1 MYGPKGLGK
10 LSAGGHPRHL
20 AQDYQNQNQQQ
31 KGVHDIPKMQQ
42 RQDAEPVDNT
52 SDNQKELHTQDQVV
66 QGAISQDQLSQ
77 VQRSQEQHTQQQVK
91 EQFSD
96 GVAKGVAGGAQA
108 EAVPIR
114 KADCFA
120 TFNPPTVQEYQEV
133 KLVHL
138 QFCLASVFTH
148 SRCLTVVSIANTVIA
163 LGYTP

>member
-1 MYGPKGLGK
+1 MYVCLCLQVYGPKGLGK

-96 GVAKGVAGGAQA
+96 GVAKGVAGGPRLKLCLSGKQTAL
-108 EAVPIR
+108 
-114 KADCFA
+114 
-120 TFNPPTVQEYQEV
+120 PP
-133 KLVHL
+133 
-138 QFCLASVFTH
+138 
-148 SRCLTVVSIANTVIA
+148 LTLPLCRSTRR
-163 LGYTP
+163 

>member
-20 AQDYQNQNQQQ
+20 AQDYQNQQQ
-31 KGVHDIPKMQQ
+31 KGVSDIPKMQQ
-42 RQDAEPVDNT
+42 RQDAEPVDKT

-66 QGAISQDQLSQ
+66 HGTISQDQLSQ

-96 GVAKGVAGGAQA
+96 GVAKGAAGGGQA

-133 KLVHL
+133 RLVRLSSDSLSAVTHL
-138 QFCLASVFTH
+138 HCL
-148 SRCLTVVSIANTVIA
+148 
-163 LGYTP
+163 

>member
-1 MYGPKGLGK
+1 MTCVCVYVCLCLQVYGPKGLGK

-42 RQDAEPVDNT
+42 RQDAEPVDKT

-66 QGAISQDQLSQ
+66 QGTISQDQLSQ

-96 GVAKGVAGGAQA
+96 GVAKGGAGGAQA

-138 QFCLASVFTH
+138 
-148 SRCLTVVSIANTVIA
+148 
-163 LGYTP
+163 